1 MTTISED
8 TKQILDHIKNVIMDS
23 GHQDKEK
30 IYSFLEKE
38 LTTKIQDVFGN
49 IVKKESS
56 KKDSVKKDSVK
67 KGSVKKDSDKKD
79 KDPNDYSKYKID
91 ELKSLLRQ
99 RNLKLTGKKQEL
111 IDRIKEYM
119 SNNIEN
125 VEYFSTHD
133 NKRIKFTNLSEEW
146 GHKIMYKGFDIFS
159 SYYSNINDLKKSKD
173 DIEIALYYCYND
185 VFIAIFKNDE
195 GEQYLLE
202 FKINGPDKYEILKN
216 SSEELSELYNKSE
229 YELIH

>member
-111 IDRIKEYM
+111 IDRIKEY
-119 SNNIEN
+119 
-125 VEYFSTHD
+125 
-133 NKRIKFTNLSEEW
+133 
-146 GHKIMYKGFDIFS
+146 KIGR
-159 SYYSNINDLKKSKD
+159 
-173 DIEIALYYCYND
+173 AH
-185 VFIAIFKNDE
+185 V
-195 GEQYLLE
+195 
-202 FKINGPDKYEILKN
+202 
-216 SSEELSELYNKSE
+216 
-229 YELIH
+229 

>member
-1 MTTISED
+1 MTSISED
-8 TKQILDHIKNVIMDS
+8 TKQILEHIKYVIMES
-23 GHQDKEK
+23 EHQDKEK

-38 LTTKIQDVFGN
+38 LTTKIQDIFGN
-49 IVKKESS
+49 TIKKAPVKKES
-56 KKDSVKKDSVK
+56 V
-67 KGSVKKDSDKKD
+67 KKD

-91 ELKSLLRQ
+91 ELKPLLRQ
-99 RNLKLTGKKQEL
+99 RNLKITGKKQEL
-111 IDRIKEYM
+111 IDRINEYM

-146 GHKIMYKGFDIFS
+146 GHKIMYKGFDLFS
-159 SYYSNINDLKKSKD
+159 SYYSNINNLKKSKD
-173 DIEIALYYCYND
+173 DVETALYYCYND

-195 GEQYLLE
+195 EEQYLLE
-202 FKINGPDKYEILKN
+202 FKINGHDKYEILKN
-216 SSEELSELYNKSE
+216 SSEELSELYNKTE